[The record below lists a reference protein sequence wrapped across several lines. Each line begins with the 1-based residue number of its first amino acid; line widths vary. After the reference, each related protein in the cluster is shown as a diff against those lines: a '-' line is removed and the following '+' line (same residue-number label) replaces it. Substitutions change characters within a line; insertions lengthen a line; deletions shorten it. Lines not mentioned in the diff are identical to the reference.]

1 MKEKNIINPEL
12 EREFQELKKEWL
24 EEVKIVLA
32 TEYPRREGQLDGEDT
47 LQLAKIQKKYKEKIK
62 KLKEKYK

>member
-1 MKEKNIINPEL
+1 MKEKKIINPEL

-32 TEYPRREGQLDGEDT
+32 TEYPRREGQLDGEAT

>member
-12 EREFQELKKEWL
+12 EREFQVLKKEWL

-32 TEYPRREGQLDGEDT
+32 TEYPRREGQLDGEAT

>member
-32 TEYPRREGQLDGEDT
+32 TEYPRREGQLDGEAT

-62 KLKEKYK
+62 KLKNRD

>member
-32 TEYPRREGQLDGEDT
+32 TEYPRREGQLDGEAT
-47 LQLAKIQKKYKEKIK
+47 SQLAKIQKKYKEKIK

>member
-32 TEYPRREGQLDGEDT
+32 TEYPRREGQLDGEAT
-47 LQLAKIQKKYKEKIK
+47 LQLAKMQKKYKEKIK